1 MNRPFARIPTTIPV
15 APARSGAA
23 GWTLALAATLL
34 ALALMLWAPVAAQAG
49 GGSKDTVRI
58 SGTAY
63 AFFDIDDR
71 VPGAVVRVEEYPGIS
86 DPVAVDGSYEI
97 EVPDDANVTPY
108 IEVPAGYRGI
118 YLQTFHTAGEDL
130 EHVNFQVVPS
140 AIYAV
145 LAALLGVPVDEGGQ
159 IEECV
164 IVSTFSIHEARDA
177 TTFDPGFKDVYPHGL
192 PGATA
197 TIDPVAGN
205 TRGPIY
211 FNESIIPDPAET
223 SSSVDGGVLWV
234 EVPPG
239 YYWME
244 PSHPTERLAPFLAHC
259 EDGRLVNANPPW
271 GFYELKAGEQPDPA
285 VLASPPDTRVK
296 GSVSAK
302 KTQKQKLDRFR
313 PVVVHVQVKAKEDLI
328 AKATGEIRVKRKSYG
343 IVKQDDQVKAGR
355 SQTLRLK
362 PKRTADAK
370 LAKALKRGKRAKAKL
385 TVKLKD
391 EAGNRKTKKLGVKLK
406 AE

>member
-1 MNRPFARIPTTIPV
+1 M
-15 APARSGAA
+15 
-23 GWTLALAATLL
+23 L
-34 ALALMLWAPVAAQAG
+34 ALALMLVLMLSAPAAAMAG

-86 DPVAVDGSYEI
+86 DSGRGRRQLRDRGARRCQRHPLHRG
-97 EVPDDANVTPY
+97 
-108 IEVPAGYRGI
+108 AGRLPGDL
-118 YLQTFHTAGEDL
+118 YLQTFHTAGKDL

-145 LAALLGVPVDEGGQ
+145 LAGLLGVPVDESGQ

-211 FNESIIPDPAET
+211 FNEAIIPDPAET

-239 YYWME
+239 LLLDGA
-244 PSHPTERLAPFLAHC
+244 LAPDRAARPVPRPLR
-259 EDGRLVNANPPW
+259 GRPARQREPALGLLRAEGRRAAGP
-271 GFYELKAGEQPDPA
+271 GGAGEPARHHRRRLRHREADPA
-285 VLASPPDTRVK
+285 AEGQQRRRRGQGQGEGGVNLEARAK
-296 GSVSAK
+296 GRI
-302 KTQKQKLDRFR
+302 KLDRS
-313 PVVVHVQVKAKEDLI
+313 
-328 AKATGEIRVKRKSYG
+328 SY
-343 IVKQDDQVKAGR
+343 
-355 SQTLRLK
+355 RLK
-362 PKRTADAK
+362 PKRKSLRSELRQDDQAEAEQRQRPKED
-370 LAKALKRGKRAKAKL
+370 RPGPEMGKRARAKL
-385 TVKLKD
+385 TVKLTD
-391 EAGNRKTKKLGVKLK
+391 EADNTKTEKLAVRLIGR
-406 AE
+406 

>member
-1 MNRPFARIPTTIPV
+1 MKPPFARIPTTAIPV
-15 APARSGAA
+15 A
-23 GWTLALAATLL
+23 LL
-34 ALALMLWAPVAAQAG
+34 ALALMLVLMHSAPAAAMAG

-71 VPGAVVRVEEYPGIS
+71 IPGAVVRVEEYPGIS

-145 LAALLGVPVDEGGQ
+145 LAALLGVPVDESGQ

-211 FNESIIPDPAET
+211 FNEAIIPDPAET

-285 VLASPPDTRVK
+285 VLASPPDTTVDGSATAKRTQQQKGNNVVVAVK
-296 GSVSAK
+296 VRAEENLEARAK
-302 KTQKQKLDRFR
+302 GRIKLDRS
-313 PVVVHVQVKAKEDLI
+313 
-328 AKATGEIRVKRKSYG
+328 SY
-343 IVKQDDQVKAGR
+343 
-355 SQTLRLK
+355 RLK
-362 PKRTADAK
+362 PKRKSLRSGSAK
-370 LAKALKRGKRAKAKL
+370 TIKLKPSNGSDQKKIARALRMGKRARAKL
-385 TVKLKD
+385 TVKLTD
-391 EAGNRKTKKLGVKLK
+391 EADNTKTEKLAVRLIGR
-406 AE
+406 

>member
-1 MNRPFARIPTTIPV
+1 MNRPFARIPMTIS
-15 APARSGAA
+15 AAARSSAA
-23 GWTLALAATLL
+23 GWAVAVATTLL
-34 ALALMLWAPVAAQAG
+34 ALMLAAPGTAG
-49 GGSKDTVRI
+49 AGTGSADTVKI

-71 VPGAVVRVEEYPGIS
+71 VPGAVVRVEEYPKIS
-86 DPVAVDGSYEI
+86 DAVAADGSYEI

-118 YLQTFHTAGEDL
+118 YLQTFHTSGRDL
-130 EHVNFQVVPS
+130 RHVNFQVVPS
-140 AIYAV
+140 GIYAA
-145 LAALLGVPVDEGGQ
+145 LAGLLGVPLDESGQ

-177 TTFDPGFKDVYPHGL
+177 TSFDPGFKDVYPHGL
-192 PGATA
+192 PGATG
-197 TIDPVAGN
+197 TIDPVQGN

-211 FNESIIPDPAET
+211 FNEAIIPDPAET

-285 VLASPPDTRVK
+285 VLASPPDTTVE

-302 KTQKQKLDRFR
+302 RLQRLKLKRRR
-313 PVVVHVQVKAKEDLI
+313 PIVVEVKVRAQEELT
-328 AKATGEIRVKRKSYG
+328 AKASGKLRIKGRAYRLMAQSKRLR
-343 IVKQDDQVKAGR
+343 AG
-355 SQTLRLK
+355 SSKTLKLR
-362 PKRTADAK
+362 PKRSKDAK
-370 LAKALKRGKRAKAKL
+370 IARALETGRRGKAKL
-385 TVKLKD
+385 TVKLED
-391 EAGNRKTKKLGVKLK
+391 EAGNTKTKKFGVQPK
-406 AE
+406 